1 MKHITYF
8 NSLNKIFRLKVLSR
22 INSHLFNS
30 LLTWGGFLLF
40 LVFLCLVPSKPK
52 GDEAFFARLPILHGG
67 RIKPLDTF
75 SREHLLVFSGRT
87 KITATAWLKEVLFDP
102 FSANTKKIFKLPNPE
117 IIDVLNIPESKKRLY
132 SFKEI
137 SKALDKNL
145 PLLNKIKNKSE
156 KEQSLLEKQ
165 LLNLYVQANVYGQLS
180 RSLSLILP
188 LFSYNISPSPIEG
201 LVPNQQYHYLD
212 MLKFRQKIKQKIK
225 TIKKEKFDDLSLEEK
240 TLAVLSF
247 RIDMVSQD
255 ENNNLFKIIPPQ
267 WRDNKDIWH
276 SPWGLIKAGRGSPA
290 TSRYLKSWESLL
302 KHYHTKPLN
311 VKATQNASEQEA
323 KQKPKTINL
332 GEQVYQEAIALSK
345 GWAKPH
351 LLYMETFFNHFAFF
365 LKSLLCYIL
374 SFLLCV
380 GRAKAWAG
388 LSNVL
393 YKWSFRILLVGGVF
407 HFTGLVFRVVIMG
420 RPPVATLYES
430 ILFVSFIV
438 VLVTLLMEKR
448 KPDRHLLMTGSLVGA
463 VLCFIAFKYKGLE
476 SMELLVPVLNTN
488 FWLSTH
494 VICITL
500 GYGFAI
506 LSSMMAHVYLF
517 IKCFRGKASRLLS
530 IYKNMSFFVFMALFF
545 CLFGTILGGIWADQS
560 WGRFWGWDPKENGAL
575 LIVMGLLVL
584 LHGRQGGLFKE
595 TGMALGL
602 ILINI
607 TVALSWFGVNLLGV
621 GLHSYGFVNGALY
634 GLIAFCLGELTLFFG
649 LFWVFNQQRKK

>member
-1 MKHITYF
+1 MC
-8 NSLNKIFRLKVLSR
+8 LIFQNLKK
-22 INSHLFNS
+22 
-30 LLTWGGFLLF
+30 GF
-40 LVFLCLVPSKPK
+40 
-52 GDEAFFARLPILHGG
+52 I
-67 RIKPLDTF
+67 
-75 SREHLLVFSGRT
+75 
-87 KITATAWLKEVLFDP
+87 
-102 FSANTKKIFKLPNPE
+102 
-117 IIDVLNIPESKKRLY
+117 

-255 ENNNLFKIIPPQ
+255 ENNNLLKL
-267 WRDNKDIWH
+267 
-276 SPWGLIKAGRGSPA
+276 SPSMERQQRYMAFPVGLIKAGRGSPA

-345 GWAKPH
+345 GWAKPTCFIWR
-351 LLYMETFFNHFAFF
+351 LFFNHFAFF
-365 LKSLLCYIL
+365 FKKPALLYSLFLTLCWA
-374 SFLLCV
+374 
-380 GRAKAWAG
+380 GKAWAG

-463 VLCFIAFKYKGLE
+463 V
-476 SMELLVPVLNTN
+476 
-488 FWLSTH
+488 
-494 VICITL
+494 
-500 GYGFAI
+500 
-506 LSSMMAHVYLF
+506 
-517 IKCFRGKASRLLS
+517 
-530 IYKNMSFFVFMALFF
+530 ALFY
-545 CLFGTILGGIWADQS
+545 CL
-560 WGRFWGWDPKENGAL
+560 
-575 LIVMGLLVL
+575 
-584 LHGRQGGLFKE
+584 
-595 TGMALGL
+595 
-602 ILINI
+602 
-607 TVALSWFGVNLLGV
+607 
-621 GLHSYGFVNGALY
+621 
-634 GLIAFCLGELTLFFG
+634 
-649 LFWVFNQQRKK
+649 